1 MADLDAHGEDVAL
14 ARACAAGDAVALE
27 TFESRYMSRVPDF
40 VARLRV
46 EPAFVDELKQV
57 LRAKLFVALPPARPK
72 IAEYS
77 GSGALERWFRIAAV
91 NTALKL
97 LRRGRTADRDELAR
111 VTEGTTAV
119 DPELEL
125 VKRRYSTEFDAAFL
139 EALAGLETR
148 ERNVLRLHFVDG
160 LGIDAIGALHR
171 VHRATAARWLAAAR
185 EGVLDRT
192 RSALRSRL
200 HLTPTE
206 IDSLVAVVQSRLEVS
221 LRSLLASASD

>member
-1 MADLDAHGEDVAL
+1 MTDLDAHVDDVSL
-14 ARACAAGDAVALE
+14 ARACAVGDAAALE
-27 TFESRYMSRVPDF
+27 TFEARYMSRVPDF

-57 LRAKLFVALPPARPK
+57 LRNKLFVASPPDRPK

-97 LRRGRTADRDELAR
+97 LRRGRTVDRDELAR
-111 VTEGTTAV
+111 VTEGATAV

-125 VKRRYSTEFDAAFL
+125 VKRRYSKEFEAAFRD
-139 EALAGLETR
+139 ALAGLSTR
-148 ERNVLRLHFVDG
+148 QRNVLRLHFVDG
-160 LGIDAIGALHR
+160 LAIDAIGAVHR
-171 VHRATAARWLAAAR
+171 VHRATAARWLASAR
-185 EGVLDRT
+185 EDVLDRT

-200 HLTPTE
+200 HLTATE
-206 IDSLVAVVQSRLEVS
+206 IDSLVAVVQSRLDVS
-221 LRSLLASASD
+221 LRALLASG